1 MTQFP
6 KYWRAMAF
14 AAATTAVTASAV
26 AQTPTPEDPAD
37 GAEFSAT
44 VVVTRAV
51 VDPKGALVRELPTSR
66 YRLAQFADGRLRMT
80 MLPPTEVPSTGS
92 VGDAFSGIT
101 VENDVS
107 TGQLQ
112 VRDSAGRSLNL
123 DRERQSGWAMPAQ
136 DAEPLVAPAAERPT
150 RQAAL
155 ARRFGRSMG
164 RIRGLDRYVA
174 RDGTR
179 VHELL
184 VHPES
189 ALPAELNV
197 ADGKSL
203 VERHRFEYAR
213 LGAGWVRSR
222 VASETAMPGTPAQ
235 RLVAVSTMNDVRTKG
250 GAR

>member
-1 MTQFP
+1 MTTIP
-6 KYWRAMAF
+6 MHWRALAL
-14 AAATTAVTASAV
+14 AAATTAAASTAM
-26 AQTPTPEDPAD
+26 AQTPTPQEPAE

-51 VDPKGALVRELPTSR
+51 VDPKGALVRELPSSR

-80 MLPPTEVPSTGS
+80 MLPPTDLPSTGKM
-92 VGDAFSGIT
+92 GDAFAGIT
-101 VENDVS
+101 VENDVA
-107 TGQLQ
+107 TGELQ

-136 DAEPLVAPAAERPT
+136 DAEPIVAPAADRPT

-155 ARRFGRSMG
+155 DRRFGRAVG

-174 RDGTR
+174 KDGTR

-184 VHPES
+184 VNPES
-189 ALPAELNV
+189 ALPAELNI
-197 ADGKSL
+197 ADGKAL

-222 VASETAMPGTPAQ
+222 VASETAMPGTPSQ